1 MSNPEVLV
9 VGAGPTGL
17 VLALWLAKLGVRVR
31 VIDKSPAP
39 GLTSRAMAVH
49 ARTLEF
55 YRQLGFA
62 DEVVRRGLRM
72 DRIHFREGTREAAV
86 FDFRDIGEGL
96 SPYPFILSFPQDDH
110 EKLLLEQFTAAGVSV
125 DRNTELVGLHDDGER
140 VRAVLRA
147 GGVEETVTTQYLC
160 GCDGAHSTVRHALG
174 MGFPGGTYDQL
185 FFVADAEATGVTA
198 NSDINACLGANTLL
212 LVFPIRSTG
221 MVRLIGLIPPELTA
235 RDDLTYEHL
244 RPMVEKQT
252 GVHVTRVNWFSKYHT
267 HHRVADHFRVG
278 RVFLSGDAA
287 HIHSPAGGQGMNTGI
302 GDAVN
307 LAWKLAAVLQRRAT
321 PAVLDSYEPERV
333 AFARTLVETT
343 DRAFRFAVGS
353 GVVSQALRTLV
364 LPNLAPFALGFS
376 AVRRAAFQLVS
387 QVRIHYHDSPLS
399 RGKVDHLSG
408 GDRLPWV
415 RYANT
420 DNFAPLA
427 SVDWQAHVYGT
438 ATPELRESATRLG
451 LPLHEFP
458 WCDPAHDAGI
468 EKDALYLVR
477 PDGYLALVAADQD
490 TTGLLAYTTE
500 FGIRPRVGNG

>member
-55 YRQLGFA
+55 YRQFGFG
-62 DEVVRRGLRM
+62 DETVRRGLRM
-72 DRIHFREGTREAAV
+72 QRIHFREGTREAAV
-86 FDFRDIGEGL
+86 FDLTDIGEGL
-96 SPYPFILSFPQDDH
+96 SPYPFVLSFPQDDH
-110 EKLLLEQFTAAGVSV
+110 EKLLLEQLTGVGVQV
-125 DRNTELVGLHDDGER
+125 DRNTELLSLHDDGER
-140 VRAVLRA
+140 VRAVLRT
-147 GGVEETVTTQYLC
+147 GGAEETVITPYLC

-174 MGFPGGTYDQL
+174 LGFPGGTYDQL
-185 FFVADAEATGVTA
+185 FFVADVEATGVTV
-198 NSDINACLGANTLL
+198 NSDINACLGTNTLV

-221 MVRLIGLIPPELTA
+221 MVRLIGLIPPELGD
-235 RDDLTYEHL
+235 RDDLTFEHL
-244 RPMVEKQT
+244 RPMVEKQG
-252 GVHVTRVNWFSKYHT
+252 GVHVTQVNWFSRYHT

-278 RVFLSGDAA
+278 RVFLAGDAG
-287 HIHSPAGGQGMNTGI
+287 HIHSPAGGQGMNTGV

-307 LAWKLAAVLQRRAT
+307 LAWKLAVVIQQRAT
-321 PAVLDSYEPERV
+321 HAVLDTYEPERI
-333 AFARTLVETT
+333 AFARTLVSTT
-343 DRAFRFAVGS
+343 DRVFRVGVGS
-353 GVVSQALRTLV
+353 GVGSQILRTLV
-364 LPNLAPFALGFS
+364 LPNLAPFVLGFS

-399 RGKVDHLSG
+399 RGSVDHLRG
-408 GDRLPWV
+408 GDRLSWV

-420 DNFAPLA
+420 DNFAPLT
-427 SVDWQAHVYGT
+427 SVDWQVHVYGAAT
-438 ATPELRESATRLG
+438 AQLRTTTSAHG

-458 WCDPAHDAGI
+458 WCDAAHDVGL

-477 PDGYLALVAADQD
+477 PDGYVGFVSATQD
-490 TTGLLAYTTE
+490 TTGLSAYLTE
-500 FGIRPRVGNG
+500 FGIRPRR